1 MQTINSPT
9 TVAQTFWPV
18 KSPEL
23 ITFGTP
29 PNPMIHHKVTLS
41 HNNKLIVSYS
51 NTRGKPYGVSRSR
64 RAITSSLFIKKFDY
78 IRDCLKDVLKLTP
91 AQREV
96 TLRLLRLWSY
106 YGLVYPKASMVTDSP
121 GCSKATYWRTIRLLK
136 DAGLIEVLNRYV
148 IRPHAQISNLYRL
161 DRLAL
166 LLARYL
172 AEHGVAFWEKWL
184 RPALT
189 MPGQEFWS
197 QIYSSPGDRVVPWRL
212 AAQGFSIGNASAL

>member
-1 MQTINSPT
+1 MRIVNSPT

-18 KSPEL
+18 KSSTVGML
-23 ITFGTP
+23 TP
-29 PNPMIHHKVTLS
+29 SSNSMIHHKVSLS
-41 HNNKLIVSYS
+41 RNKKLIVSYS
-51 NTRGKPYGVSRSR
+51 NTRGNTYGVSRSR

-78 IRDCLKDVLKLTP
+78 IRNALRDVLGLTSS
-91 AQREV
+91 QREV
-96 TLRLLRLWSY
+96 VLRLLRLWAY
-106 YGLVYPKASMVTDSP
+106 YGQVYPKESQMTDMP
-121 GCSKATYWRTIRLLK
+121 GCSKATYWRTVRLLREL
-136 DAGLIEVLNRYV
+136 GLLQVINRYV

-189 MPGQEFWS
+189 MPGQQFWS
-197 QIYSSPGDRVVPWRL
+197 QIYSSPGERVVPWRL
-212 AAQGFSIGNASAL
+212 ACEDL

>member
-1 MQTINSPT
+1 MQATNSPS

-18 KSPEL
+18 KSTVNTQLPL
-23 ITFGTP
+23 FP
-29 PNPMIHHKVTLS
+29 VSMIHHKDPLLR
-41 HNNKLIVSYS
+41 NKIIVSYS
-51 NTRGKPYGVSRSR
+51 NIGSSKAYGVSRSR

-78 IRDCLKDVLKLTP
+78 IRDCLKDVLGLTTS
-91 AQREV
+91 QREV

-106 YGLVYPKASMVTDSP
+106 YGLVYPKASMLTDSP

-189 MPGQEFWS
+189 MPGQQFWS
-197 QIYSSPGDRVVPWRL
+197 QIFLTPGERVVPWRL
-212 AAQGFSIGNASAL
+212 ASQDSSMGNAFA